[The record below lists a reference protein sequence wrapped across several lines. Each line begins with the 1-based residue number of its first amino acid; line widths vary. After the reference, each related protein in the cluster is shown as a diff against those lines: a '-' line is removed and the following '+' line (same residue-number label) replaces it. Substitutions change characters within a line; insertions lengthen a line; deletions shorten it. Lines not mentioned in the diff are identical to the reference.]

1 LFIVN
6 SEPIEEVQSE
16 VTEQQLIEN
25 AKQLNNKVTQSNFDH
40 ILNVD
45 ETALDSKK
53 DFDKIKVVSIRK
65 CS

>member
-6 SEPIEEVQSE
+6 SEPIKEVRSE

-25 AKQLNNKVTQSNFDH
+25 AKQLNNKVTRFNLNL

-45 ETALDSKK
+45 KTALDSKK
-53 DFDKIKVVSIRK
+53 DFDKIKVVSIRE
-65 CS
+65 CP